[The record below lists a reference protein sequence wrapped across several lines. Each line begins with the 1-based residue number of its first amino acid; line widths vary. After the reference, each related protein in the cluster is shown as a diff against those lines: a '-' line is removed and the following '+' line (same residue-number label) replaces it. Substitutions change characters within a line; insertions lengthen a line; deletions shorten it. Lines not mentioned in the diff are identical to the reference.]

1 MTSVLVCDDTSSARE
16 AIRRVVSSLTGISK
30 VTTAGSGEEVLSRY
44 STELPDVVLMDLRMP
59 GLGGVETTRRLLHS
73 YPTACVVA
81 LSSGQDG
88 EEVGQ
93 SIAAGARGFVT
104 KDAARE
110 ELAATMALVHQG
122 SSGHQV
128 MPSRMV
134 VLTERERQVLD
145 GMARGLSNCQI
156 GAELFLSEDT
166 IKTHARRLF
175 RKMGTHDRAHA
186 VAQGFRWGML
196 H

>member
-16 AIRRVVSSLTGISK
+16 ALRRVVSSLNGIGR
-30 VTTAGSGEEVLSRY
+30 VTTAASGEELLARY
-44 STELPDVVLMDLRMP
+44 GTESPDVVLLDLRMQ
-59 GLGGVETTRRLLHS
+59 GLGGVETTRRLLMQAPH
-73 YPTACVVA
+73 ACVVA
-81 LSSGQDG
+81 LSSGQDFDD
-88 EEVGQ
+88 VGQ
-93 SIAAGARGFVT
+93 SIAAGARGFVL

-110 ELAATMALVHQG
+110 ELAATLALVHQG
-122 SSGHQV
+122 QARPV
-128 MPSRMV
+128 LTSRAV

-145 GMARGLSNCQI
+145 GMSRGLSNGQI

-175 RKMGTHDRAHA
+175 RKLGTHDRAHA
-186 VAQGFRWGML
+186 VAQGFRWGLL